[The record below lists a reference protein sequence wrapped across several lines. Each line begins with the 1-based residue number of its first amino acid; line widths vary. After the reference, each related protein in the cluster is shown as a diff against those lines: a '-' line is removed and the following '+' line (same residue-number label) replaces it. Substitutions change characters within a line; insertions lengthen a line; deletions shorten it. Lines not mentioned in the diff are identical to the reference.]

1 MSLSEN
7 LDTSAP
13 AGRTLF
19 TVLGADAELERSL
32 IIGKRPVKPPSNV
45 WRMILLVVPAR
56 KRNLGLPGLMFSW
69 FTAKYLDLLHI
80 LN

>member
-7 LDTSAP
+7 LDISTAARRMVFS
-13 AGRTLF
+13 
-19 TVLGADAELERSL
+19 VLGAVADLERSL

-45 WRMILLVVPAR
+45 WRMIPLVVRAP
-56 KRNLGLPGLMFSW
+56 KRNLGLPGLMFSR